1 MRITIGAVGILRGGP
16 EYELIAHY
24 QKALKATGS
33 RAGITALSFVEV
45 DDRKLAKGPPGV
57 QSACEALL
65 QKIPK
70 DCLIVALD
78 EGGQALSSKAFAARL
93 QAWSQSHRDIAFL
106 IGGADGLNDHLRS
119 KADFILSL
127 GLATWPHMLARA
139 MLTEQIYRASTILC
153 GHPYHR
159 E

>member
-16 EYELIAHY
+16 EHDLIAHY
-24 QKALKATGS
+24 EKALKATGTK
-33 RAGITALSFVEV
+33 AGITALSFVEI
-45 DDRKLAKGPPGV
+45 DDRKVAKGPHGV
-57 QSACEALL
+57 QSASEALL

-70 DCLIVALD
+70 DCLLVALD
-78 EGGQALSSKAFAARL
+78 EGGQTLSSKDFAARL
-93 QAWSQSHRDIAFL
+93 QAWGRDHRDIAFI
-106 IGGADGLNDHLRS
+106 IGGADGLSDQLKS
-119 KADFILSL
+119 KAGFTLSL